1 MDTVL
6 RLYWVLYCLFIPIF
20 LCQAGFTGLFIVY
33 LYPFFSVRTIT
44 NCKFHSKPKQRS
56 LSVFLI
62 TYFTVIQTDNYI
74 FHISTLLTSSAGLRI
89 TQLMMSSYSPEVVET
104 LIHGQCYKY
113 CFLYCVSNIF
123 SFRFIAEALDSKGIL
138 TLKGTYYVSHGMH

>member
-1 MDTVL
+1 ML
-6 RLYWVLYCLFIPIF
+6 WILFS
-20 LCQAGFTGLFIVY
+20 GFTGLFAVY
-33 LYPFFSVRTIT
+33 LYLSFYVRQALLGYLLSIYTQFFSVRTIT

-89 TQLMMSSYSPEVVET
+89 TELMM
-104 LIHGQCYKY
+104 
-113 CFLYCVSNIF
+113 
-123 SFRFIAEALDSKGIL
+123 FIRQKL
-138 TLKGTYYVSHGMH
+138 LKH

>member
-1 MDTVL
+1 MDTVF
-6 RLYWVLYCLFIPIF
+6 RLYWVL
-20 LCQAGFTGLFIVY
+20 TVY
-33 LYPFFSVRTIT
+33 LYLSFYVRQALQGYLLSIYTQFFSVRTIT

-74 FHISTLLTSSAGLRI
+74 FHISTLFTSSAGLRI

-138 TLKGTYYVSHGMH
+138 TLKGTYYVSHGMR